1 MKEFLTPSDI
11 RLRYRDTG
19 AGEDALL
26 LVHGWCSSSRA
37 WELTTRSQ
45 RAKVR
50 VVRVDLRGH
59 GASEAPPRG
68 RYRWRDFTDDIDALM
83 QTLGLARV
91 VAIGHSMGSPIALE
105 LARRRPETVVGI
117 VTIDGL
123 SGLGLTRE
131 RAAMHPWVV
140 ALTPTSTAEIRRRL
154 VQNFLP
160 ANERA
165 ALIVESDAMRTDP
178 RAALAAYRDAV
189 VTGTPRRDWSRLKQP
204 VLYVAA
210 SHSRRTATDVR
221 TVIPHA
227 QFGQVVGSGHYV
239 QFDAT
244 AQLHAMLNRFLAKLP

>member
-165 ALIVESDAMRTDP
+165 ALI
-178 RAALAAYRDAV
+178 AYRDAV